1 MESSTSPHRILV
13 VAHRTA
19 ATQALIEA
27 VRERASR
34 GPTRFTLLV
43 PNTAHGLHRVVDPE
57 DQEAG
62 EAQTVLDL
70 ALPLLEEAAGAP
82 VEGMIGDPE
91 PLNAIQDAVNVHGFD
106 EIIIS
111 TLPKRVSRWL
121 KLDLPSKLNGL
132 GLPITTVTAQDDA
145 EASAEATA

>member
-1 MESSTSPHRILV
+1 MESSTSQSRILV

-19 ATQALIEA
+19 ATPALIEA
-27 VRERASR
+27 VRERAAR
-34 GPTRFTLLV
+34 GPTSFTLLV
-43 PNTAHGLHRVVDPE
+43 PNSAHGLHRVVDPE

-62 EAQTVLDL
+62 EARTVLDL
-70 ALPLLEEAAGAP
+70 AIPLLEEAAGDH
-82 VEGMIGDPE
+82 VEGLIGDPE
-91 PLNAIQDAVNVHGFD
+91 PLNAIQDAVNLHGFD

-132 GLPITTVTAQDDA
+132 GLPVTTVTAKDRA
-145 EASAEATA
+145 EAAV